1 MTTLIHWLIERG
13 VVGEDKIAAMTA
25 QLDREGVGYDIFR
38 VIPFSHDI
46 AVPVPQLSG
55 EEVVV
60 CYGST
65 SAQGGCIARGW
76 LPAVWT
82 GPEIDE
88 TRVQSALGARYL
100 NADAFARTLREL
112 TPEMLP
118 DPAFIKP
125 DGDSKLF
132 SGHVTSRAD
141 FAQWRDRMLNSDQ
154 VEAGAA
160 ATAVLVAEPK
170 EFGCEWRFF
179 IVDGQIASACC
190 YRQYGEVM
198 PERWVPDAA
207 SEFAQ
212 ECIAAYDPLPAYA
225 LDITQVADGSFR
237 VLEINTMN
245 NSGFYACEPDKIV
258 AAINHMLRTKPEA

>member
-1 MTTLIHWLIERG
+1 MSGKLHWLIERG
-13 VVGEDKIAAMTA
+13 VVGDDKIEAMTA

-46 AVPVPQLSG
+46 ADPVPQLTG
-55 EEVVV
+55 DETVV

-65 SAQGGCIARGW
+65 SAQGACIARGW
-76 LPAVWT
+76 LPASWT
-82 GPEIDE
+82 GPQIDE
-88 TRVQSALGARYL
+88 TRVQAALGARYL
-100 NADAFARTLREL
+100 NADAFALPLRDL
-112 TPEMLP
+112 TPDMLP

-125 DGDSKLF
+125 DGDTKLF

-141 FAQWRDRMLNSDQ
+141 FAAWRDRMLNSDQ
-154 VEAGAA
+154 IEAGAA
-160 ATAVLVAEPK
+160 DTPVVVAAPK

-179 IVDGQIASACC
+179 VVAGKVASACC

-207 SEFAQ
+207 SDFVQ
-212 ECIAAYDPLPAYA
+212 DCIAAYDPLPAYA

-245 NSGFYACEPDKIV
+245 NSGFYACEPGRIV
-258 AAINHMLRTKPEA
+258 AAVNRMLLAGA